1 MASINTKQRVIS
13 ALIMAALVI
22 VAVILGKSTTL
33 IAIMVSGVLCI
44 DELLCNFANFKRSDF
59 MYKFVIG
66 FFCLLF
72 IAING
77 LNTQLTLQ
85 FFTIAAIL
93 LNLFLIYY
101 LFRIPLSDGF
111 MKKSTAQR
119 PAIISMFVIVPLL
132 SIGVYFQTEA
142 WRQVLGMLLIV
153 TYSMDTGAWFVGKN
167 FGKHK
172 LWPAVSPKKTVEG
185 FVGGMV
191 IAAICGSVAWW
202 LFFGE
207 ARWYYSIIFAACG
220 AMSQVGDLVQSK
232 VKREFEIKDS
242 SNLIPGHG
250 GVYDR
255 IDSLIFLSPFFF
267 IVVKYLGQQL
277 PV

>member
-1 MASINTKQRVIS
+1 MVSNTRERVIS
-13 ALIMAALVI
+13 AIVMAALVVI
-22 VAVILGKSTTL
+22 AVVLGKWTTL
-33 IAIMVSGVLCI
+33 IAVLVAGVLCI
-44 DELLCNFANFKRSDF
+44 DELLCNFVGIKRTDF
-59 MYKFVIG
+59 IYKYVMG
-66 FFCLLF
+66 FFSLLF

-77 LNTQLTLQ
+77 FNTRLTLE
-85 FFTIAAIL
+85 FFTIAAIM
-93 LNLFLIYY
+93 LNVFLIYY
-101 LFRIPLSDGF
+101 LFRIPMSKNF
-111 MKKSTAQR
+111 MKNSTVQR
-119 PAIISMFVIVPLL
+119 PAIISAFVIVPIL
-132 SIGVYFQTEA
+132 SFGIHFQTEA

-191 IAAICGSVAWW
+191 IAALCGTIAWW
-202 LFFGE
+202 LFFDD

-220 AMSQVGDLVQSK
+220 AISQVGDLVQSK

-255 IDSLIFLSPFFF
+255 IDSLIFLSPFFV

-277 PV
+277 SM